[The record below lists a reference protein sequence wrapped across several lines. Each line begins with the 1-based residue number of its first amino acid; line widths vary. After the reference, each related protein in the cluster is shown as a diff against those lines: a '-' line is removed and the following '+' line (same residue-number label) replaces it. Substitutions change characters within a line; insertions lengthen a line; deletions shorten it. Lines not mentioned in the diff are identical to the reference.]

1 MPTPPACR
9 VKFAKF
15 NMRVSPAPAAV
26 QLHEAPNEHPAP
38 AAALASGAPSSTPPE
53 KERVDGEQPGSA
65 TAAPRGRPKLP
76 PIATAAAASPA
87 GRMSAAVAAGIPPT
101 PVKGPAVMAPPALVA
116 SASIQPQRVGSV
128 SMRVKPS
135 SDATASQ
142 GIAASPLL
150 QALFNVHALVLTLHA
165 RSRFRRQGE
174 EPHHGGNHA
183 L

>member
-1 MPTPPACR
+1 
-9 VKFAKF
+9 
-15 NMRVSPAPAAV
+15 MRVSPAPAAV

-38 AAALASGAPSSTPPE
+38 AAALASSTPPE